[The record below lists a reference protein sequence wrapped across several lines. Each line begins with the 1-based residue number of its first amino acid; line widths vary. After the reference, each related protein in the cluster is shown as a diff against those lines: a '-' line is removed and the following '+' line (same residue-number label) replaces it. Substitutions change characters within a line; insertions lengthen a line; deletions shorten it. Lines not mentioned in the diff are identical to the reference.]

1 MTQYIIAHD
10 LGTSGDKVSLFT
22 TEGKF
27 VKTKTVG
34 YKTNYSNGN
43 WAEQN
48 PDDWWNAFCTST
60 KELLEGIDNTQVL
73 CVAFGGTFPNC
84 LCVDKDGNALYP
96 ALIWQDARATEEAKE
111 VAALLPKEL
120 IESSWGYDMLAY
132 ETVTR
137 LLWLRKH
144 EPDVYAK
151 TYKVFVGAQDYIIMK
166 LTGNAVTEK
175 GYCVI
180 SGFMNV
186 DHTDWSDEVLELT
199 GIPRSMM
206 PELKDRTDIVGEVPA
221 AFEELTGLA
230 PGTKIIMGCGDTG
243 CTSIGAGLLEEGD
256 AYMNGGTSAGIIV
269 KARPGDRNVGGLT
282 ASSGSSLS
290 WLKNTICGLEQLAAD
305 ETGRDVYDII
315 NEEIDQAPI
324 GANGV
329 YFHPYLA
336 GERAPRDNAKL
347 KGSFVGISLTTE
359 KRDLMR
365 SVIEGIGL
373 NINVILQRAI
383 AKGYPIE
390 SLLIVGGLGKGDV
403 VRQIFADIMNVE
415 LRTLKY
421 MDETATVGAAV
432 LGGIALGIY
441 EDERAVDK
449 FMEISATTY
458 PNKENH
464 EKYKTLMPW
473 HEKFYEA
480 LASVYNEM

>member
-34 YKTNYSNGN
+34 YQTNYSNGN

-60 KELLEGIDNTQVL
+60 KELLEGIDNKQVL

-84 LCVDKDGNALYP
+84 LCVDKEGNALYP
-96 ALIWQDARATEEAKE
+96 AMIWQDARATEEAEE
-111 VAALLPKEL
+111 VAKALPKEL
-120 IESSWGYDMLAY
+120 IESAWGYKMLAY
-132 ETVTR
+132 ETLTR
-137 LLWLRKH
+137 LLWLRKNRP
-144 EPDVYAK
+144 EVYEN

-186 DHTDWSDEVLELT
+186 EHTDWSDEVLDT
-199 GIPRSMM
+199 MGIPRSMM
-206 PELKDRTDIVGEVPA
+206 PELKNRTDIVGEIQA
-221 AFEELTGLA
+221 GFEELTGLA
-230 PGTKIIMGCGDTG
+230 PGTKIVMGCGDTG
-243 CTSIGAGLLEEGD
+243 CTSIGAGLLNEGD

-269 KARPGDRNVGGLT
+269 KARPGDGDVGGLT

-290 WLKNTICGLEQLAAD
+290 WLKNTICRMEQMVAD
-305 ETGRDVYDII
+305 ESGRDVYDII
-315 NEEIDQAPI
+315 NEEIAKAPI
-324 GANGV
+324 GSSGV
-329 YFHPYLA
+329 LFHPYLA
-336 GERAPRDNAKL
+336 GERAPRNNAKL
-347 KGSFVGISLTTE
+347 KGSFVGISLTTTRE
-359 KRDLMR
+359 DIMR

-383 AKGYPIE
+383 SKGYPIE
-390 SLLIVGGLGKGDV
+390 SLLIVGGLGKGEV

-441 EDERAVDK
+441 EDERAVGK

-464 EKYKTLMPW
+464 EKYKEIMPW
-473 HEKFYEA
+473 FERVFEA
-480 LASVYNEM
+480 LEPVYNEM